1 MKRFAALTL
10 ATTLSACSLAPKY
23 VRPDAPVPG
32 SWPAGDAY
40 LLQSEAEVPAISYRD
55 IFRDPRLQ
63 SLVELALANNRDLRV
78 AAANLAA
85 ARAQVRVQRAL
96 QLPEIG
102 VSGAATRTNGR
113 SSTISG
119 TGTDTGIGAG
129 VATNGGASTR
139 YALQG
144 GISSFELDL
153 FGRLANATEAE
164 RQRALGTE
172 AAARTVRLSLVSDLA
187 AAWARHAADTELLR
201 IAESTAAN
209 ASRSV
214 TLTRARLEGGIAPRT
229 DLRQAEQIL
238 ATAEGDVAAQTT
250 ALAQDRNLIQLL
262 VGAPVDPALLPT
274 GLEDVVSSVAALPAG
289 LGSEILLRRP
299 DVIEAE
305 YQLRAANAQIGVA
318 RAELFPRISLTGLLG
333 FASGSLGALF
343 DSGRFGTTLGAD
355 AGYAIF
361 SGGGA
366 RANVDVS
373 KAQRDAALAAYER
386 AIQTAF
392 REVADAL
399 ARQGTIAEQVRAA
412 GVRVSAAADTARLAE
427 ARYRGGIDSFLDNL
441 DAQRSLYAAQQ
452 QEVGT
457 RLELI
462 SNRIALYRSLGGDQ
476 ASSPSG

>member
-10 ATTLSACSLAPKY
+10 AAPALAALLSACSLAPKY
-23 VRPDAPVPG
+23 VRPEAPVPS

-55 IFRDPRLQ
+55 IFRDARLQ
-63 SLVELALANNRDLRV
+63 SLVEQALANNRDLRV

-102 VSGAATRTNGR
+102 VSGDATRTSGG
-113 SSTISG
+113 SSTSDTESG
-119 TGTDTGIGAG
+119 ATTSGGT
-129 VATNGGASTR
+129 STR
-139 YALQG
+139 YTLQG

-187 AAWARHAADTELLR
+187 SAWARHAADAELLE
-201 IAESTAAN
+201 IAEATVAN
-209 ASRSV
+209 ARRSV
-214 TLTRARLEGGIAPRT
+214 TLTRARLQGGIAPRT

-274 GLEDVVSSVAALPAG
+274 GLEEVVRSVAALPAG
-289 LGSEILLRRP
+289 LSSEILLRRP

-333 FASGSLGALF
+333 FASDSLGALF
-343 DSGRFGTTLGAD
+343 DSSGFGTTLGAG
-355 AGYAIF
+355 ASYAIF

-399 ARQGTIAEQVRAA
+399 ALQGTIAEQVRAA
-412 GVRVSAAADTARLAE
+412 GVRVSAAADSARLAE

-452 QEVGT
+452 QETAT
-457 RLELI
+457 RLELV

-476 ASSPSG
+476 ASSPSR

>member
-1 MKRFAALTL
+1 MKRVAALTL
-10 ATTLSACSLAPKY
+10 AITLSACSLAPKY
-23 VRPDAPVPG
+23 MRPDAPVPG

-40 LLQSEAEVPAISYRD
+40 LLQSEAGVPAISYRD
-55 IFRDPRLQ
+55 IFRDARLR
-63 SLVELALANNRDLRV
+63 SLVEQALANNRDLRV

-85 ARAQVRVQRAL
+85 ARAQVRVQHAR

-102 VSGAATRTNGR
+102 VSGDATRTSGR
-113 SSTISG
+113 GSTTS
-119 TGTDTGIGAG
+119 GAG
-129 VATNGGASTR
+129 TEATASGGTSTR
-139 YALQG
+139 YTLQG
-144 GISSFELDL
+144 GVSSFELDL

-187 AAWARHAADTELLR
+187 SAWASHAADAELLR
-201 IAESTAAN
+201 IAEATAAN
-209 ASRSV
+209 ARRSV
-214 TLTRARLEGGIAPRT
+214 TLTRARLQGGIAPRT

-238 ATAEGDVAAQTT
+238 ATAEGDVAARTT
-250 ALAQDRNLIQLL
+250 AVAQDRNLIQLL

-274 GLEDVVSSVAALPAG
+274 RLEEVVSSVAALPAG
-289 LGSEILLRRP
+289 LSSEILLRRP

-333 FASGSLGALF
+333 FASGSLGTLF

-355 AGYAIF
+355 ASYAIF

-366 RANVDVS
+366 RANVEVS

-399 ARQGTIAEQVRAA
+399 ARQGTIAEEVRAA
-412 GVRVSAAADTARLAE
+412 GVRVSAAADSARLAE